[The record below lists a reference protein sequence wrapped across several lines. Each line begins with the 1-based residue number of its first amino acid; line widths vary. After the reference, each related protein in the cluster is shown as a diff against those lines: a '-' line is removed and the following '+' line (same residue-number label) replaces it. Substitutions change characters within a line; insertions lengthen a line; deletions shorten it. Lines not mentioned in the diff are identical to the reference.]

1 MKKENPVSTGYAGKL
16 HDPSDP
22 DNTRYGMLGG
32 PRANDEPC
40 VKCGKPTCFGSGRFP
55 NRLAVVHSSYGDA
68 GWACFDCDANPEGT
82 LVI

>member
-1 MKKENPVSTGYAGKL
+1 MRKQNPVASGYAGKL

-32 PRANDEPC
+32 PLASDEPC
-40 VKCGKPTCFGSGRFP
+40 VKCGKATCFGSGRFA
-55 NRLAVVHSSYGDA
+55 NRIYLVGDGGFD